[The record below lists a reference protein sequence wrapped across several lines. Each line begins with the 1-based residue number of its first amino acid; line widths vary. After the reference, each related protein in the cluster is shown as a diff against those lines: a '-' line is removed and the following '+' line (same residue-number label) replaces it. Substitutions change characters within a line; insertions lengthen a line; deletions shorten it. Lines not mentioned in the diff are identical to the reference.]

1 MSCTVL
7 LAIAPPLLTHWGEPA
22 REGNIVSFFPLRH
35 RGMKEHSSPPPR
47 PRSRLSSP
55 SPSPLTPCYPQT
67 GGVEGVQGDLEI
79 SAGVGSRIQ
88 ISSRGELMPRLLSIR
103 NWPRAKKK
111 KKKRNKNPLCLT
123 PSPALLSLLT
133 GICSDIISWPVLC
146 PSHIKWWA
154 RLITIQG
161 IFLLL
166 LSSTAKWKPLVHP
179 PCAPFC
185 SSPLLPSCCCQL
197 KNRVHSALTIER
209 ESESHFTSDGT
220 KDTTEEW
227 SPVPVD
233 FNHLRPE
240 LGPVFNIPCWPSE
253 QWKGLTHSRHCLPH
267 PRGGS

>member
-1 MSCTVL
+1 
-7 LAIAPPLLTHWGEPA
+7 
-22 REGNIVSFFPLRH
+22 
-35 RGMKEHSSPPPR
+35 MKEHSSPPPR

-179 PCAPFC
+179 PCSVLFLPPPSILLLSAKE
-185 SSPLLPSCCCQL
+185 SSSLSLDY
-197 KNRVHSALTIER
+197 RER
-209 ESESHFTSDGT
+209 KWKSF
-220 KDTTEEW
+220 
-227 SPVPVD
+227 
-233 FNHLRPE
+233 HLRRYK
-240 LGPVFNIPCWPSE
+240 GYDGRVKPSSS
-253 QWKGLTHSRHCLPH
+253 WF
-267 PRGGS
+267 